1 MSTYKPLSFEQAK
14 ALKAGDVVYI
24 GMNDHSKAGGKR
36 SIAAVVL
43 APLFWNSDAD
53 EPDWEVETSNGFS
66 DVYSL
71 NRKTGFEMIGN
82 NPRLKSRVRNRK

>member
-36 SIAAVVL
+36 YIAAVVL

-53 EPDWEVETSNGFS
+53 EPDWEVETSNGFRTIS
-66 DVYSL
+66 
-71 NRKTGFEMIGN
+71 G
-82 NPRLKSRVRNRK
+82 NPRQFNYRDESVRLCMSAP

>member
-24 GMNDHSKAGGKR
+24 GMNAHSKAGRKR
-36 SIAAVVL
+36 YIAAVVL

-53 EPDWEVETSNGFS
+53 EPD
-66 DVYSL
+66 
-71 NRKTGFEMIGN
+71 
-82 NPRLKSRVRNRK
+82 

>member
-36 SIAAVVL
+36 YIAAVVL
-43 APLFWNSDAD
+43 APLFWNSDTD
-53 EPDWEVETSNGFS
+53 EPD
-66 DVYSL
+66 
-71 NRKTGFEMIGN
+71 
-82 NPRLKSRVRNRK
+82 